1 MLRGAIIPEG
11 EGQLIMRFEP
21 ESYQIG
27 ENISRASSI
36 ALILLLIGS
45 AAGMVVSS
53 RKNEGKD
60 A

>member
-1 MLRGAIIPEG
+1 MLRGAIIPSG

-21 ESYQIG
+21 DSYQVG

-36 ALILLLIGS
+36 ALILLLIAS
-45 AAGMVVSS
+45 SAGMIIF
-53 RKNEGKD
+53 RRRNGD

>member
-1 MLRGAIIPEG
+1 MLRGAIIPER

-53 RKNEGKD
+53 RKKEGKD